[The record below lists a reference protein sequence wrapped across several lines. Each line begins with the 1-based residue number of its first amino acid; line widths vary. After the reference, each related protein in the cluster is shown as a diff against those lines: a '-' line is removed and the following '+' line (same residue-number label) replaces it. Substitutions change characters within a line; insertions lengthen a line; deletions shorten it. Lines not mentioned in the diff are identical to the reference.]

1 MSKLAHSNQETMNKI
16 ESQSCKYQHIEDI
29 VVAVID
35 SNVESVAFKET
46 VGHCAREIIAAIYAH
61 SETDAQPV
69 PVEPEY
75 AEACEFDNEDSVVSR
90 IEYDALRGHIIRVRA
105 ESAQTCRLGCTE
117 NCGSCVPTKAA
128 EAGLPVEPKFREFR
142 GCLKP
147 VDRGMW
153 VNGPSN
159 FYSAS
164 EVDAAIET
172 LQSALKLA
180 QEERD
185 RTNRLR
191 KEDAKYISRL
201 RGEADA
207 DEDLKHFVYYVD
219 HTSNLSSGAVSEI
232 IDFAQGQK
240 KRAEKAESLAEQF
253 RKVIDQAAR
262 VMRGEGVNDQG
273 EAWDK
278 CLQILDAAIDSA
290 GAE

>member
-185 RTNRLR
+185 NE
-191 KEDAKYISRL
+191 KEVRNCISRAH
-201 RGEADA
+201 EA
-207 DEDLKHFVYYVD
+207 E
-219 HTSNLSSGAVSEI
+219 
-232 IDFAQGQK
+232 Q
-240 KRAEKAESLAEQF
+240 KRAEKAEALAEQN
-253 RKVIDQAAR
+253 RKDAERYRWLRDSGNFVPSMCGNGWGLGMSSHAATADQ
-262 VMRGEGVNDQG
+262 
-273 EAWDK
+273 
-278 CLQILDAAIDSA
+278 LDAAIDSA
-290 GAE
+290 RAE